1 MRPFNLLVIPALRA
15 ATSLLVLLSLTGC
28 DLGDE
33 TDVAGLIGSQFVG
46 VRLDEGDLGEGVLSA
61 SGSLN
66 PELFLTN
73 LRESLGRDPS
83 SLELTRIALSAGAT
97 GVENISSWRDAFS
110 SDISVSF
117 LVEGS
122 PPIVAGSLPL
132 PASGLGAIE
141 GRVLVKRQTL
151 DRFPAIREG
160 RFSVQLSA
168 PSVRSPS
175 EAFVLPA
182 RVELEF
188 IVF

>member
-1 MRPFNLLVIPALRA
+1 MRPLTL
-15 ATSLLVLLSLTGC
+15 LLVLLGFQTAC

-46 VRLDEGDLGEGVLSA
+46 VRLDEGDLNEGTLSA
-61 SGSLN
+61 SGALN
-66 PELFLTN
+66 PDLFLSN
-73 LRESLGRDPS
+73 LRASLGRDPS
-83 SLELTRIALSAGAT
+83 SLELTRVALSVGAT
-97 GVENISSWRDAFS
+97 GLDGISNWRDAFS
-110 SDISVSF
+110 SDVSVLF
-117 LVEGS
+117 VVDGS
-122 PPIVAGSLPL
+122 PPIVAGSLAL
-132 PASGLGAIE
+132 PASGLAAIE

-168 PSVRSPS
+168 PSGRSPS
-175 EAFVLPA
+175 ETFVLPV

>member
-1 MRPFNLLVIPALRA
+1 MRPLTL
-15 ATSLLVLLSLTGC
+15 LLVLLGFQTAC
-28 DLGDE
+28 DLGNE
-33 TDVAGLIGSQFVG
+33 TDVAGLIGSQFVD
-46 VRLDEGDLGEGVLSA
+46 VRLDEGDLSEGTL
-61 SGSLN
+61 SGSGALN
-66 PELFLTN
+66 PEVFLSR

-83 SLELTRIALSAGAT
+83 SLELTRVALSAGTT
-97 GVENISSWRDAFS
+97 GVEGITSWRDAFS

-175 EAFVLPA
+175 EVFALPA